1 MTRSDEYTPDSM
13 HRRGNQRGPTAAQGT
28 LLSALRWPQWEGTRN
43 EGMCV
48 QAQLLRPAVPQKLTG
63 RCKRLHSAE
72 TQRAVVTGV
81 RAASAGK
88 SSCTLPD
95 TGDERSVERRLVTT
109 LGRVWWATPACCF
122 PAPPA
127 RPTLT
132 SVLELLLN
140 TEQTPASA
148 LIWSSNSLGGS
159 LRSVAV
165 TLVPGVLEGYQM
177 QRVLSFQGFKG
188 KALFQFYM
196 CLNSHT

>member
-88 SSCTLPD
+88 S
-95 TGDERSVERRLVTT
+95 TT